1 MTIRLQDIQN
11 HDSGAQFLRADLH
24 IHSHGGS
31 ADVKDTAMTPEA
43 IVETA
48 KDLNISVIAITD
60 HNSDRNTEASIDF
73 AQKYAGELMVLAAA
87 EITTANGHLLVY
99 FRPEQPEAVRDL
111 LARINVVGKPG
122 DRDSHTA
129 MSMANVMHEVERLGG
144 VCVAAHIDRT
154 KTGFERI
161 VTGYPNWKKDIIASS
176 ALYGLEFDDAGHLTW
191 YSGEDEPTPDGA
203 ERKKLLAA
211 RAASTAT
218 SPRVSLAALQN
229 SDAHS
234 IADLKAGRELTRF
247 KMDELSFDA
256 FRTALV
262 DPGARVRPTAT
273 IPTTIPRVLG
283 IHFKGGFL
291 DGETIHFSNNLN
303 CLIGGRGTGKSTA
316 VQSLAYALGIRD
328 GLDEQDNCADEVVIY
343 GEDANGV
350 LYRYHRLRGMEPT
363 VQAKEDQSIKDVP
376 ADAFRIEFFGQGDLA
391 EVAKDPLRNPA
402 LLQEFLDRHIST
414 QDLHEHESELLKAL
428 AQNSSQIIPLAA
440 LTAQLPAKKLGLQN
454 LDAKLKIAE
463 TGKVREIAAFKTR
476 VAAEKALAEEL
487 LDIANFYEAG
497 LTLENFFKD
506 YDMLAANAGTLTGD
520 EKNLELLAKA
530 KAVIDDANAFLLD
543 SQARINSELTKFGKK
558 LRTPLNSL
566 NDRHK
571 QFDLDV
577 ATKSADLRKQ
587 GLSGGVEELN
597 SLIKQRTALASEITR
612 IEARAPELKKL
623 QVARLNLLNGLF
635 AARNSTIER
644 RKSQLTAINKNLAST
659 VKDYAVNLFY
669 DNVGIIDAFRQFVID
684 VMHGTYFQ
692 EETAELFCRST
703 TPQELASLVAA
714 GRVADVA
721 KIASIG
727 PSWAPQI
734 VQRFAPL
741 DKLHNLETVWKPPL
755 PIIKVLTK
763 GPKPKQVGVNQLSDG
778 QKHTI
783 LLAIAMLAESNLPL
797 VIDQPEDDLD
807 NAFIFDS
814 VVATLREIKE
824 RRQVIVV
831 THNANI
837 AVLGDSELILPMK
850 RIGEKGVVI
859 GRGSIDRGDT
869 KKAVQEILEGGELAF
884 RRRQEIY
891 GH

>member
-1 MTIRLQDIQN
+1 MTIKLQDIQSQ
-11 HDSGAQFLRADLH
+11 DSGAQFLKADLH

-31 ADVKDTAMTPEA
+31 ADVKDPNMTPEA
-43 IVETA
+43 IIETA
-48 KDLNISVIAITD
+48 RALNLSIIAITD
-60 HNSDRNTEASIDF
+60 HNSDRNTKASIDL
-73 AQKYAGELMVLAAA
+73 AQKYAGELMVLAGA
-87 EITTANGHLLVY
+87 EITTANGHLLAY
-99 FRPEQPEAVRDL
+99 FRAEESAAVRDL
-111 LARINVVGKPG
+111 LARINIVGKPG

-129 MSMANVMHEVERLGG
+129 MSMTNVMHEVERLGG
-144 VCVAAHIDRT
+144 VCLAAHIDRA

-161 VTGYPNWKKDIIASS
+161 VTGYPSWKKDIISS
-176 ALYGLEFDDAGHLTW
+176 SGLYGLEFDDPGHLIW

-234 IADLKAGRELTRF
+234 IVDLKAGRELTRL

-256 FRTALV
+256 FRTALI

-273 IPTTIPRVLG
+273 VPPVVPRVLG
-283 IHFKGGFL
+283 MHFKGGFL
-291 DGETIHFSNNLN
+291 DGETIHFSSNLN
-303 CLIGGRGTGKSTA
+303 CFIGGRGTGKSTA
-316 VQSLAYALGIRD
+316 VQSLAYGLGVHD
-328 GLDEQDNCADEVVIY
+328 GLQEQDNCADEIVIY
-343 GEDANGV
+343 GQDANGI
-350 LYRYHRLRGMEPT
+350 LYRYHRLRGMEST
-363 VQAKEDQSIKDVP
+363 VQAREDQSIKDVP
-376 ADAFRIEFFGQGDLA
+376 TDAFRIEFFGQGDLA

-402 LLQEFLDRHIST
+402 LLQDFLDRHIST
-414 QDLHEHESELLKAL
+414 EDLNQRESELLKAL

-440 LTAQLPAKKLGLQN
+440 LAAQLPTKKLALQN
-454 LDAKLKIAE
+454 LDVKLKIAE

-476 VAAEKALAEEL
+476 AAAETALAGEL
-487 LDIANFYEAG
+487 LDIAKFYEAG
-497 LTLENFFKD
+497 LSLENFFKD
-506 YDMLAANAGTLTGD
+506 YDLLAANAGNLTGD
-520 EKNLELLAKA
+520 DKNLEFFAKA
-530 KAVIDDANAFLLD
+530 KAVVEDANAFLVD
-543 SQARINSELTKFGKK
+543 SQARINSELSKFGKR
-558 LRTPLNSL
+558 LRTQLNSL
-566 NDRHK
+566 SGRHK
-571 QFDLDV
+571 EFDLDV
-577 ATKSADLRKQ
+577 ATKSAGLRKQ

-597 SLIKQRTALASEITR
+597 TFIKQRTALAGEITR
-612 IEARAPELKKL
+612 IEARVPELKKL
-623 QVARLNLLNGLF
+623 QDARLSLLNDLF

-644 RKSQLTAINKNLAST
+644 RKSQLAAINKNLAT
-659 VKDYAVNLFY
+659 IVKDYSVNLLY
-669 DNVGIIDAFRQFVID
+669 DTVGIIDTFRQFVID

-703 TPQELASLVAA
+703 TPQQLASLVAA

-734 VQRFAPL
+734 VQRFGPL
-741 DKLHNLETVWKPPL
+741 DRLHKLETIWKPPL
-755 PIIKVLTK
+755 PLIKVLTK

-814 VVATLREIKE
+814 VVATLRTIKE

-850 RIGEKGVVI
+850 RAGDKGTVV
-859 GRGSIDRGDT
+859 GRGSIDRNET
-869 KKAVQEILEGGELAF
+869 KKGVQEILEGGELAF
-884 RRRQEIY
+884 RRRQAIY